1 MSCRTLE
8 SLDNFDVFH
17 YKSLI
22 VLNGYK
28 LLYLLVAVATHFN
41 LLIKQQRHISLPTPA
56 KGKAGI
62 EASNLLLGPSVSLV
76 VKAKSSRS
84 EH

>member
-1 MSCRTLE
+1 MCCRTLE

-28 LLYLLVAVATHFN
+28 WFYLLVVVSTHFN
-41 LLIKQQRHISLPTPA
+41 LLNQTAEAYFTPHSL
-56 KGKAGI
+56 KR
-62 EASNLLLGPSVSLV
+62 
-76 VKAKSSRS
+76 KSKDGGL
-84 EH
+84 